1 MIGALHLTIAT
12 PMEVVVDTPTATSVR
27 AEDES
32 GGFGIWPGHVD
43 YLTALPASVVRWHGA
58 DGAPR
63 FCAIR
68 SGLMTVADGTRVS
81 IACREAILGD
91 DLHRLE
97 DKVRDLRAHEL
108 EEDRKARVEHM
119 RLHASAVRQ
128 MMRYL
133 RPDMA
138 SLLDHPPSVGPDD
151 GRGRG

>member
-1 MIGALHLTIAT
+1 MTSPLHLTIAT
-12 PMEVVVDTPTATSVR
+12 PMEVVVDDPNATSVR

-43 YLTALPASVVRWHGA
+43 YLTALPASVVRWHGT
-58 DGAPR
+58 DGVPQ

-81 IACREAILGD
+81 IACREAILGK

-97 DKVRDLRAHEL
+97 DTVRDLRAHEL
-108 EEDRKARVEHM
+108 EEDRKARIEHM

-128 MMRYL
+128 MMRFL
-133 RPDMA
+133 RPDMTG
-138 SLLDHPPSVGPDD
+138 LLDHPPSITPDD
-151 GRGRG
+151 GRGRQ